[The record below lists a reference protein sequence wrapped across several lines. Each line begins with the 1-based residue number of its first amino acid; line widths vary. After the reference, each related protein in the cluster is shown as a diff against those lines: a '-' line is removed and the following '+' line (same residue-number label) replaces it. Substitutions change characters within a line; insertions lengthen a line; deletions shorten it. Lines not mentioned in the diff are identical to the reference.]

1 MERLKLDL
9 QETVL
14 QWTQNV
20 AVNEAASD
28 EEV

>member
-1 MERLKLDL
+1 MERMRLDL

-14 QWTQNV
+14 QSTRIV
-20 AVNEAASD
+20 AGNEAASD